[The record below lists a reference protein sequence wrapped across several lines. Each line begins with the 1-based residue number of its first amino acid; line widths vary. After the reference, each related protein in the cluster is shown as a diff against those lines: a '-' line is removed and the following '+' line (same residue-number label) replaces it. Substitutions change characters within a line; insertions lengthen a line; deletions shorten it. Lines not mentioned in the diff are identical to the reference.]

1 MWKTATTNLLR
12 VVKECGSQIQAFGDG
27 ELTCRALL
35 YLFVDVVIDIQT
47 DRVEGV
53 WRQVVEAFRGGI
65 LADW

>member
-12 VVKECGSQIQAFGDG
+12 VVKECGSQVQAFGEG
-27 ELTCRALL
+27 ELTACALL
-35 YLFVDVVIDIQT
+35 GFFAYTTIDIQT